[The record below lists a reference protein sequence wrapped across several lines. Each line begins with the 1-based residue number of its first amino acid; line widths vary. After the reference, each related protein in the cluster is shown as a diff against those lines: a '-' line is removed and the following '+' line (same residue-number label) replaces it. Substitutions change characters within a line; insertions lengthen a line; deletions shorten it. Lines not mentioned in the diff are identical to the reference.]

1 MQLTHEE
8 RDFVEQMGLIWE
20 RLGGTRTSGRVHGL
34 LMIADKPLS
43 LNEITALLQVS
54 KASISTNARVCEQL
68 GLAQRV
74 SVPGDR
80 RDYYEA
86 SPGSFE
92 RAITIRLQVAQELI
106 RLARHGLTAIDE
118 ANLAARTR
126 LTEMR
131 DFYEFAIAETNEMV
145 ARWRA
150 EQDRNKSRKQRR
162 M

>member
-20 RLGGTRTSGRVHGL
+20 RLGGTRTSGRLHGL

-43 LNEITALLQVS
+43 LNDIAGLLQVS
-54 KASISTNARVCEQL
+54 KASISTNARICEQL

-92 RAITIRLQVAQELI
+92 RAIAVQLRIAQELI
-106 RLARHGLTAIDE
+106 RLARQGLTAIGE
-118 ANLAARTR
+118 CNSAARAR
-126 LTEMR
+126 LTEMQ

-150 EQDRNKSRKQRR
+150 EQDRNKSRKQ
-162 M
+162 

>member
-1 MQLTHEE
+1 MQLTREE

-20 RLGGTRTSGRVHGL
+20 RLGGTRTLGRVHGL

-43 LNEITALLQVS
+43 LNEIAGLLQVS
-54 KASISTNARVCEQL
+54 KPSISTNARVCEQL

-86 SPGSFE
+86 SPGAFE

-106 RLARHGLTAIDE
+106 RLAQQGLAAIGE
-118 ANLAARTR
+118 TNSAARTR

-150 EQDRNKSRKQRR
+150 KQDRNKSRKQ
-162 M
+162 

>member
-1 MQLTHEE
+1 MQLTSGE

-20 RLGGTRTSGRVHGL
+20 RLGGTRTLGRVHGL
-34 LMIADKPLS
+34 LMIAYNPLS
-43 LNEITALLQVS
+43 LNEIAELLQVS

-68 GLAQRV
+68 GLAQRI

-80 RDYYEA
+80 RDYYET

-92 RAITIRLQVAQELI
+92 RAITIRLQVAQELV
-106 RLARHGLTAIDE
+106 RLAQQGLTAIGE
-118 ANLAARTR
+118 ANSAARTR

-131 DFYEFAIAETNEMV
+131 LFYEFAITETNDMV

-150 EQDRNKSRKQRR
+150 EQDSNKSRK
-162 M
+162 